1 MIYDIAIIG
10 AGCAGLSLAYQI
22 SKNRNIKKKIIILDN
37 KTEFK
42 KIEFIIPPLP
52 EQKAIAK
59 VLTAFDDKIELL
71 QAQNKTLETIAQTI
85 FKEWFG
91 KYQVGDELPE
101 GWRVGK
107 FGEVIEFINGYA
119 FKSKDLSKEPIEDSF
134 KAFKMI

>member
-1 MIYDIAIIG
+1 M
-10 AGCAGLSLAYQI
+10 SV
-22 SKNRNIKKKIIILDN
+22 
-37 KTEFK
+37 
-42 KIEFIIPPLP
+42 PPQ

-71 QAQNKTLETIAQTI
+71 QAQNKTLEAMAQTI

-107 FGEVIEFINGYA
+107 FER
-119 FKSKDLSKEPIEDSF
+119 L
-134 KAFKMI
+134 